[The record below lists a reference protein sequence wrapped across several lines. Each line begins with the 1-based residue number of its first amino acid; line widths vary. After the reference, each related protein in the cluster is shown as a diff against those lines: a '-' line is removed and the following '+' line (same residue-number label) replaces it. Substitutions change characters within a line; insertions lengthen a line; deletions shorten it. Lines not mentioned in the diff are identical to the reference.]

1 MSLSTLFRS
10 ESPVLIKDWSKAFG
24 SDSPPPVKTETRQS
38 NIHIGSFSVKPSNI
52 AAAHQ
57 DFADLELELESDDSN
72 REGLAAAAVW
82 VADRFYPDEQNTV
95 RTVRLRRGL
104 SQKQLATI
112 IGSSQPHVA
121 NIEKGSVNV
130 MFNTVLRLC
139 DALAITPND
148 FQCMIENQQKIN
160 SRKEPK

>member
-1 MSLSTLFRS
+1 M
-10 ESPVLIKDWSKAFG
+10 
-24 SDSPPPVKTETRQS
+24 
-38 NIHIGSFSVKPSNI
+38 
-52 AAAHQ
+52 
-57 DFADLELELESDDSN
+57 ELELESDDSN

-139 DALAITPND
+139 DALVITPND

-160 SRKEPK
+160 ARKEPK